1 MKIKRMKKYIGG
13 QLGYDNL
20 ISPKSNLLK
29 NTQLFTNG
37 RSALFFILK
46 NIKSKINKVY
56 VPSYL
61 CESILQ
67 PIKKLGIKFIF
78 YEIRN
83 NLNFKIPKEKKS
95 AIIILNYF
103 GLENRSVENISNDY
117 KKNIYYIYD
126 CTHNIF
132 NKYDNFKVFNKKNI
146 FRFASIRK
154 YIPFPVGAI
163 CNLDYVNLK
172 KIKKK
177 NKKILKKFNKLIDRN
192 KYFNNSKKNIFY
204 ENQLL
209 NEQDRY
215 KLYENRTIFKNK
227 LPEDIENKIKKYNL
241 KRILFIRNNNYN
253 FLKKKLEKKVK
264 IVSKNTCY
272 PLYLTIFLIKDNKK
286 KVFNY
291 LSKQGIFSVNLWP
304 IPKEVNR
311 NNFKYTFAL
320 NKMLISFPI
329 DHRYNLKDMEYM
341 ASNIL
346 KSLKL

>member
-1 MKIKRMKKYIGG
+1 MKIKKYIGG

-20 ISPKSNLLK
+20 ILAKSNLLK
-29 NTQLFTNG
+29 NTQIYTNG

-83 NLNFKIPKEKKS
+83 NFNFKIPKENNS

-103 GLENRSVENISNDY
+103 GLENKKVENISNNY

-132 NKYDNFKVFNKKNI
+132 NKYDDIKGFNKKNI
-146 FRFASIRK
+146 FRYASIRK
-154 YIPFPVGAI
+154 YIPFSVGAI
-163 CNLDYVNLK
+163 CNLDYINLK
-172 KIKKK
+172 KIK
-177 NKKILKKFNKLIDRN
+177 NNNVKILNMFNTLIDRN
-192 KYFNNSKKNIFY
+192 KYFNNSKKNIYY

-209 NEQDRY
+209 NKQDRY
-215 KLYENRTIFKNK
+215 RLFENRTIFKSK
-227 LPEDIENKIKKYNL
+227 LPENIEKKIKKYNL

-253 FLKKKLEKKVK
+253 FLKKKLQKKVK
-264 IVSKNTCY
+264 IISKNICF
-272 PLYLTIFLIKDNKK
+272 PLYLTIFLIKDNKE

-291 LSKQGIFSVNLWP
+291 LAKQGIFAVNLWP

-311 NNFKYTFAL
+311 NNFKYPFAL
-320 NKMLISFPI
+320 NKMLISFPV
-329 DHRYNLKDMEYM
+329 DHRYNVKDMEYM
-341 ASNIL
+341 SSNIL
-346 KSLKL
+346 KSLEL